1 LWQILQHLQT
11 QATMKMEI
19 LTVNMQNIGV
29 LAQKEAIA
37 VRIITVLT
45 LIYLPATFVSVSPHK
60 CFLKWQIAKQPKT
73 FFSTDVV
80 KYQNQNQG
88 TSQDTQASYSSFS
101 EIAMFRWLQV
111 ALPLTAATLV
121 LGWLGYKW
129 AERRQRERLPFYTI
143 ELKTECDA

>member
-1 LWQILQHLQT
+1 
-11 QATMKMEI
+11 MKMEI

-45 LIYLPATFVSVSPHK
+45 LIYLPATFVSVS
-60 CFLKWQIAKQPKT
+60 LKTVSSSCKWLTNPKS

-80 KYQNQNQG
+80 KYQDPNQG
-88 TSQDTQASYSSFS
+88 ASQDAQESYSSFS
-101 EIAMFRWLQV
+101 KLAMFRWLQV
-111 ALPLTAATLV
+111 ALPLTAITLA

-129 AERRQRERLPFYTI
+129 AERRQHDELPLYKI
-143 ELKTECDA
+143 ELETECDA